1 MEHILTAISLI
12 LQPYVLMIIGISA
25 IYGLFVGAIPG
36 LTATM
41 ATALLVP
48 VTFFMDPVPA
58 LAAIVTMEA
67 MAIFAGDIPG
77 ALVRIPGTPSSA
89 AYVDESYAFTQKG
102 QAGFVL
108 GVDVTVA
115 ALGGM
120 IGSIILIFLAPRLA
134 EVAMQFTSFE
144 YFWLACIGLSCSV
157 LVTKGSLLK
166 GLVSLLIGLMMT
178 TVGVDITLG
187 YPRFTFGITDFLNGF
202 TFIPAMIGMFGVSEV
217 MRNVSSEDCAYAAT
231 GVQTKKMFAGVLKT
245 IRKYKFNV
253 ARSGLIGTFVGILP
267 GAGADIAAWIAYA
280 VSKKFS
286 KEPEKF
292 GTGHIEGIVDAG
304 TANNAGLGGAWVP
317 ALVFGIPGDSITAI
331 VIGVLFMKGLRP
343 GPMIFQRTPEILYA
357 VYVTFILANL
367 ILIPFGVVAIKTG
380 SQMLRVPRNMLM
392 PAILMFCIVGSFA
405 INNTTFDVG
414 VMLACGIL
422 AYFMEANDIPVAPA
436 ILGIVLGNL
445 LEDSFMVSMIKS
457 DWDLTVFFHRP
468 VSAVL
473 GVITVI
479 LWSGP
484 FIAVFRMWRL
494 DTKNARSNSK
504 ECRPTVDE
512 VP

>member
-1 MEHILTAISLI
+1 MGAVGLVTMLENIQTAVSLVV
-12 LQPYVLMIIGISA
+12 QPYVLMVISLSA

-48 VTFFMDPVPA
+48 ITFFMEPVPA

-77 ALVRIPGTPSSA
+77 ALVRIPGTPASA
-89 AYVDESYAFTQKG
+89 AYVEESYALTQKG
-102 QAGFVL
+102 KAGYVL

-115 ALGGM
+115 AIGGLV
-120 IGSIILIFLAPRLA
+120 GSVILIFLAPMLA
-134 EVAMQFTSFE
+134 EVAMQFTCYE
-144 YFWLACIGLSCSV
+144 YFWLACIGLSCAV
-157 LVTKGSLLK
+157 LVSKKSLVK
-166 GLVSLLIGLMMT
+166 GLLSLLIGLMMT

-187 YPRFTFGITDFLNGF
+187 FPRFDFGITDFLNGF
-202 TFIPAMIGMFGVSEV
+202 NFIPAMIGMFGVSEV
-217 MRNVSSEDCAYAAT
+217 MRNVSSEDIYTKFKVAKT
-231 GVQTKKMFAGVLKT
+231 GKIFSGIGKT
-245 IRKYKFNV
+245 IRRYKLNV
-253 ARSGLIGTFVGILP
+253 ARSGLIGTFVGVLP
-267 GAGADIAAWIAYA
+267 GAGADIAAWICYA
-280 VSKKFS
+280 ISKKFS
-286 KEPEKF
+286 KEPQKF

-343 GPMIFQRTPEILYA
+343 GPMIFTQTPHILYA

-367 ILIPFGVVAIKTG
+367 ILIPFGFMAIKAG

-405 INNTTFDVG
+405 INNTVFDVG
-414 VMLACGIL
+414 IMLVTGIM
-422 AYFMEANDIPVAPA
+422 AYFMEANEIPVAPA
-436 ILGIVLGNL
+436 ILGLVLGRL

-457 DWDLTVFFHRP
+457 EWNLLYFFYRP
-468 VSAVL
+468 VSAAL
-473 GVITVI
+473 GIVTI
-479 LWSGP
+479 LLWLSP
-484 FIAVFRMWRL
+484 LFTIWHRRVR
-494 DTKNARSNSK
+494 RSK
-504 ECRPTVDE
+504 QAG
-512 VP
+512 

>member
-1 MEHILTAISLI
+1 MEHIQTALFLI
-12 LQPYVLMIIGISA
+12 LQPYVLLVIA
-25 IYGLFVGAIPG
+25 LAALYGLFVGAIPG

-89 AYVDESYAFTQKG
+89 AYVEESYALTLKG
-102 QAGFVL
+102 QAGYVL

-115 ALGGM
+115 AIGGM
-120 IGSIILIFLAPRLA
+120 IGSIILILLAPMLA
-134 EVAMQFTSFE
+134 EVAMKFTSFE
-144 YFWLACIGLSCSV
+144 YFWLACIGLSCAV

-166 GLVSLLIGLMMT
+166 GMVSLLIGLFMT

-202 TFIPAMIGMFGVSEV
+202 SFIPAMIGMFGVSEV
-217 MRNVSSEDCAYAAT
+217 MRNVSSGELSFRLESR
-231 GVQTKKMFAGVLKT
+231 VQV
-245 IRKYKFNV
+245 RKLFSGIGRTLRRYKLNV
-253 ARSGLIGTFVGILP
+253 VRSGLVGTFVGILP
-267 GAGADIAAWIAYA
+267 GAGADIGAWIAYA
-280 VSKKFS
+280 VSKRFS
-286 KEPEKF
+286 KDADKY

-343 GPMIFQRTPEILYA
+343 GPMIFQNTPEILYA
-357 VYVTFILANL
+357 VYITFILANL
-367 ILIPFGVVAIKTG
+367 VLIPFGILAIKAG
-380 SQMLRVPRNMLM
+380 NQMLRVPRNVLM

-414 VMLACGIL
+414 VMLATGVL
-422 AYFMEANDIPVAPA
+422 AYFMEANGIPVAPA
-436 ILGIVLGNL
+436 VLGLVLGRL

-457 DWDLTVFFHRP
+457 NWDLTVFFHRP

-473 GVITVI
+473 GVITI
-479 LWSGP
+479 FLWTSP
-484 FIAVFRMWRL
+484 FVGALRRTITAKRA
-494 DTKNARSNSK
+494 AR
-504 ECRPTVDE
+504 TQ
-512 VP
+512 

>member
-1 MEHILTAISLI
+1 MVIC
-12 LQPYVLMIIGISA
+12 ISA
-25 IYGLFVGAIPG
+25 LYGLFVGAIPG

-89 AYVDESYAFTQKG
+89 AYVEESYALTQRGK
-102 QAGFVL
+102 AGYVL
-108 GVDVTVA
+108 GVDVSVA
-115 ALGGM
+115 AIGGLM
-120 IGSIILIFLAPRLA
+120 GAIILILLAPMLA

-157 LVTKGSLLK
+157 LVSKGSLLK

-217 MRNVSSEDCAYAAT
+217 MRNVSTEDSNYNTVA
-231 GVQTKKMFAGVLKT
+231 VQTKRMFSGVLTT
-245 IRKYKFNV
+245 IRKYKLNV
-253 ARSGLIGTFVGILP
+253 GRAGLIGTFVGILP
-267 GAGADIAAWIAYA
+267 GAGADIGAWIAYA

-286 KEPEKF
+286 REPEKF

-343 GPMIFQRTPEILYA
+343 GPMIFQQTPEILYA

-367 ILIPFGVVAIKTG
+367 ILIPFGIMAIKAG
-380 SQMLRVPRNMLM
+380 SQMLKIPRNMLM

-405 INNTTFDVG
+405 INNTTLDVG

-436 ILGIVLGNL
+436 ILGIVLGRL

-457 DWDLTVFFHRP
+457 DWDLTIFFQRP
-468 VSAVL
+468 VSAIL
-473 GVITVI
+473 GVITIV

-484 FIAVFRMWRL
+484 FIAVFRKWRAA
-494 DTKNARSNSK
+494 DREKKVETRDQKR
-504 ECRPTVDE
+504 
-512 VP
+512 

>member
-1 MEHILTAISLI
+1 MGTLGLVAYMENILTAVELV
-12 LQPYVLMIIGISA
+12 LQPDVLLVICLAA
-25 IYGLFVGAIPG
+25 IYGLFVGSIPG

-41 ATALLVP
+41 AVALLVP
-48 VTFFMDPVPA
+48 VTFFMEPIPA

-89 AYVDESYAFTQKG
+89 AYVEDSYSLTQQGKSG
-102 QAGFVL
+102 YVL

-115 ALGGM
+115 AIGGLF
-120 IGSIILIFLAPRLA
+120 GAVILIFLAPMLA
-134 EVAMQFTSFE
+134 DVAMQFTSFE

-157 LVTKGSLLK
+157 LVSRGSLLK
-166 GLVSLLIGLMMT
+166 GFVSLLIGLMMT
-178 TVGVDITLG
+178 TVGMDITLG
-187 YPRFTFGITDFLNGF
+187 FPRFTFGSTDFLNGF

-217 MRNVSSEDCAYAAT
+217 MRNVSVEDSRVK
-231 GVQTKKMFAGVLKT
+231 GVVVQTKKVFAGVWQTVK
-245 IRKYKFNV
+245 KYKLNV
-253 ARSGLIGTFVGILP
+253 GRSGLIGTFVGILP
-267 GAGADIAAWIAYA
+267 GAGADIGAWIAYA

-286 KEPEKF
+286 KEPEKY

-343 GPMIFQRTPEILYA
+343 GPMIFQQTPEILYA

-367 ILIPFGVVAIKTG
+367 LLIPFGYMAIKAG
-380 SQMLRVPRNMLM
+380 SQMLRIPRNMLM

-436 ILGIVLGNL
+436 ILGIVLGRL

-457 DWDLTVFFHRP
+457 DWDLWVFFQRP

-473 GVITVI
+473 GVITVL
-479 LWSGP
+479 LWSSP
-484 FIAVFRMWRL
+484 ILAAIRTWRL
-494 DTKNARSNSK
+494 KTKNGGSALRN
-504 ECRPTVDE
+504 
-512 VP
+512 